1 MPDALPNQP
10 PNAPARAATILML
23 AAGAAA
29 GSGCR
34 SDVAYEGFEQVIAG
48 DFDLWPGDLP
58 EGAGGEVWTPWNGGA
73 LSRIGGSAN
82 PYLRVDAAGESEGG
96 ASCRIPTGPGLTY
109 HFDLLHR
116 GGPGEVRLVP
126 AGGAPAV
133 TVPLPAARGWTA
145 ARATFDAP
153 SDGVSLVL
161 VDAPGDDAL
170 DVDDVSL
177 RLPPSGDGAAA
188 EPPILLVL
196 VVHIEPELDSE
207 EEYGA
212 WLEDLRWLRDAAE
225 ARGMK
230 LTVLSSG
237 SFMEWALERGDA
249 PEIAALVDR
258 GHEVGTHA
266 HGVARSAEGRWHPV
280 NIQDPE
286 NARAQWG
293 DARAAVDAVVGP
305 ERNRSM
311 CAYADQAL
319 MPGLMEEFGFTLDV
333 SSVVTPWEEGPSR
346 EATGWHWLG
355 HHPHHPFRPVHDG
368 VEGHLLRA
376 DPGGPYVSFQH
387 LAQIGQPESHGTP
400 TDLDDYRRQLGYLA
414 ERRDSK
420 VAMGGAGGIELP
432 WVFGVLTHL
441 GVLDGDIESDL
452 VAFLDDLERDWLLA
466 EDEGGGA
473 RMRSATAQEVLSAF
487 LSWEAAHPDTNAFS
501 FALPDDGTSP

>member
-1 MPDALPNQP
+1 MPDALPNP
-10 PNAPARAATILML
+10 PPSAAALAATVLVL
-23 AAGAAA
+23 SAGAMS
-29 GSGCR
+29 GPGCR
-34 SDVAYEGFEQVIAG
+34 GDAEYEGFEQVIAG

-58 EGAGGEVWTPWNGGA
+58 EGAGGEVWTPWSGGA
-73 LSRIGGSAN
+73 LSRIAGSAN
-82 PYLRVDAAGESEGG
+82 PYLRVEAAGEAEGG

-109 HFDLLHR
+109 DLDLVYR

-126 AGGAPAV
+126 AGGAPTSTLA
-133 TVPLPAARGWTA
+133 LPAAGSWTA
-145 ARATFDAP
+145 TRTTFDSP
-153 SDGVSLVL
+153 SDGASIILL
-161 VDAPGDDAL
+161 DAPGDDAL

-177 RLPPSGDGAAA
+177 RLPPSGDGADV

-225 ARGMK
+225 ARSMK

-237 SFMEWALERGDA
+237 SFMEWVLERGDA
-249 PEIAALVDR
+249 AEIAGLVDG

-266 HGVARSAEGRWHPV
+266 HGVARSPEGRWHPV

-286 NARAQWG
+286 NARDQWG
-293 DARAAVDAVVGP
+293 HARAAVDAVVGP

-319 MPGLMEEFGFTLDV
+319 MPDLMAEFGFTMDV
-333 SSVVTPWEEGPSR
+333 SSVVTPWEGGSSR
-346 EATGWHWLG
+346 EAMGWHWLG

-376 DPGGPYVSFQH
+376 DPTGPYVSFQH
-387 LAQIGQPESHGTP
+387 LAQIGQPESHGLP
-400 TDLDDYRRQLGYLA
+400 TDLEDYRRQLRYLA
-414 ERRDSK
+414 DRRDSK

-432 WVFGVLTHL
+432 WVFGILTHA
-441 GVLDGDIESDL
+441 GVVGGEIESDL
-452 VAFLDDLERDWLLA
+452 LALLDELEADWLLA
-466 EDEGGGA
+466 EDAGGGA
-473 RMRSATAQEVLSAF
+473 RMRSATAQEVLAAF
-487 LSWEAAHPDTNAFS
+487 LEWEASHPDTNAFS
-501 FALPDDGTSP
+501 FALPDEGTSP